1 MAYETTSGLDDVDW
15 KLVEALQDDA
25 RISFAELG
33 RRVSLSPPAVA
44 ERVRRLE
51 LAGVIT
57 GYRAVVDLARLGLSM
72 QAMVRVVAN
81 GKSCELMGSQLE
93 AMPEVL
99 EATRVTGTDSHVM
112 RVAVR
117 SVEHLEEFL
126 NRLMP
131 QSGGT
136 VTSIVLSAPVP
147 YRTVTRELA
156 EGRQAAAA
164 KAS

>member
-57 GYRAVVDLARLGLSM
+57 GYRATVDLARLGLGM
-72 QAMVRVVAN
+72 QALVRVMAT
-81 GKSCELMGSQLE
+81 GRDCESMGSRLVSLPEGLE
-93 AMPEVL
+93 APRG
-99 EATRVTGTDSHVM
+99 TRSDRHVIPL
-112 RVAVR
+112 AVR
-117 SVEHLEEFL
+117 
-126 NRLMP
+126 
-131 QSGGT
+131 
-136 VTSIVLSAPVP
+136 
-147 YRTVTRELA
+147 
-156 EGRQAAAA
+156 
-164 KAS
+164 

>member
-1 MAYETTSGLDDVDW
+1 MAYENTTGLDDVDW

-117 SVEHLEEFL
+117 SVEHLEE
-126 NRLMP
+126 
-131 QSGGT
+131 
-136 VTSIVLSAPVP
+136 
-147 YRTVTRELA
+147 
-156 EGRQAAAA
+156 
-164 KAS
+164 